1 MDYRSFTE
9 KERERERERANREKE
24 KEQTERER
32 GGSSLSISGIHTAV
46 NEVCLSNC
54 QANKLAKAGIHL
66 IIVTISK

>member
-9 KERERERERANREKE
+9 KERERKSEQRERERANR
-24 KEQTERER
+24 ERER

>member
-9 KERERERERANREKE
+9 KERERKRKSEQRERERANR
-24 KEQTERER
+24 ERER

-46 NEVCLSNC
+46 NEVCLSKC

-66 IIVTISK
+66 IIVTIRK